1 MHVMITRNV
10 FTHRIMVKQVI
21 IIIIIQSRITQVTK
35 LILKEV
41 KDGECIKMFW
51 YRLFNIHFVKNMVQ
65 KWIPDLFLKEVDL
78 AADDQEG
85 INTLRLIK
93 KNDEFTLSLLNIK
106 YIIIAMM
113 YLMAGFNLILL
124 DGVRNHCKL
133 YLTIA
138 IIGFNCK
145 G

>member
-93 KNDEFTLSLLNIK
+93 KND
-106 YIIIAMM
+106 
-113 YLMAGFNLILL
+113 
-124 DGVRNHCKL
+124 
-133 YLTIA
+133 
-138 IIGFNCK
+138 
-145 G
+145 

>member
-1 MHVMITRNV
+1 MKAFHHI
-10 FTHRIMVKQVI
+10 IYVI
-21 IIIIIQSRITQVTK
+21 LSMKICSIKNNLR

-41 KDGECIKMFW
+41 KDGEYIKIFW

-93 KNDEFTLSLLNIK
+93 KNDEFALSLLNIK

-138 IIGFNCK
+138 IIGSNCK

>member
-93 KNDEFTLSLLNIK
+93 KNDEFALSLLNIK

-138 IIGFNCK
+138 IIGSNCK